1 MPHADIEGDPDL
13 YVQVIHFPNNEN
25 HHADHQS
32 DHADH
37 DHRVHHTH
45 DDHDQYVHRAHDDHH
60 VHRAHDDD
68 QAGSSINLTC
78 VVNHLPE
85 RQVIRWKHKVNHQY
99 EDLDHD
105 DYYD

>member
-1 MPHADIEGDPDL
+1 MLIINL
-13 YVQVIHFPNNEN
+13 ITMLINLIMLIM
-25 HHADHQS
+25 
-32 DHADH
+32 
-37 DHRVHHTH
+37 TI
-45 DDHDQYVHRAHDDHH
+45 DQY

-99 EDLDHD
+99 DDLDHD
-105 DYYD
+105 DYDEAERP